1 VTLGPQGTAQYGTAT
16 LRMAAP
22 LDGATTLGLRPEA
35 IALATVMGSD
45 ENALPCTVMK
55 TRFMGNLQHVELR
68 PDCAPDQLINVEM
81 NGLAPTP
88 EIGAQVY
95 ASFAA
100 SALQVLR

>member
-1 VTLGPQGTAQYGTAT
+1 
-16 LRMAAP
+16 M
-22 LDGATTLGLRPEA
+22 GLRPEA
-35 IALATVMGSD
+35 ITLATDKGGV

-68 PDCAPDQLINVEM
+68 PDCAPDQVINVEM

-88 EIGAQVY
+88 EPSTQVH
-95 ASFAA
+95 ATFTA